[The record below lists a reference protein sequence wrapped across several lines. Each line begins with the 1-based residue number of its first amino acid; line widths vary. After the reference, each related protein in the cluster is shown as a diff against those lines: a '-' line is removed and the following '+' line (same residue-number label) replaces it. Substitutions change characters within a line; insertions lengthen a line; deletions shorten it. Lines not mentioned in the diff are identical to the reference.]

1 MRKLTRGEKKTFL
14 GLQALLLL
22 YSMGGIFSKLAS
34 GYSFLSKEY
43 ILYYAMVLSTLVIYA
58 LGWQQ
63 VIKRLP
69 LITAYASK
77 AVTVIWG
84 VVWGALIFKEPITVK
99 NVTGAVLIIA
109 GILLVVS
116 GEER

>member
-1 MRKLTRGEKKTFL
+1 MRKLSKEEKKTFL
-14 GLQALLLL
+14 GLQLLLLL
-22 YSMGGIFSKLAS
+22 YSMGGIFSKLAA
-34 GYSFLSKEY
+34 GYPFLSKEY
-43 ILYYAMVLSTLVIYA
+43 ILYYGMVLFTLVIYA

-84 VVWGALIFKEPITVK
+84 VVWGALIFKEQITVT
-99 NVTGAVLIIA
+99 NVIGAAVIIA

-116 GEER
+116 GEEN

>member
-1 MRKLTRGEKKTFL
+1 MIKLTKSEKKTFL
-14 GLQALLLL
+14 GLQLLLL
-22 YSMGGIFSKLAS
+22 VYSLSGICSKMAA
-34 GYSFLSKEY
+34 GEPFLSPKY
-43 ILYYAMVLSTLVIYA
+43 ILYYGMVLFILAFYA
-58 LGWQQ
+58 IGWQQ

-84 VVWGALIFKEPITVK
+84 VVWGMLVFKERITFT
-99 NVTGAVLIIA
+99 NVIGAVVIIA

-116 GEER
+116 EEEK

>member
-1 MRKLTRGEKKTFL
+1 MKKLTKSEKMTFL
-14 GLQALLLL
+14 GLQLLLL
-22 YSMGGIFSKLAS
+22 IYSLSGIFSKMAARQP
-34 GYSFLSKEY
+34 FLSREY
-43 ILYYAMVLSTLVIYA
+43 VLYYGGVLFILALYA

-84 VVWGALIFKEPITVK
+84 VVWGALVFKEHITVM
-99 NVTGAVLIIA
+99 NVIGAAVIIA

-116 GEER
+116 EEEK

>member
-1 MRKLTRGEKKTFL
+1 MRKLTKSEKKTFL
-14 GLQALLLL
+14 GLQLLLL
-22 YSMGGIFSKLAS
+22 FYSLGGICSKMAA
-34 GYSFLSKEY
+34 GQPFLSPKY
-43 ILYYAMVLSTLVIYA
+43 ILYYGMVLFILAVYA
-58 LGWQQ
+58 IGWQQ

-84 VVWGALIFKEPITVK
+84 VVWGMLVFKEKITVT
-99 NVTGAVLIIA
+99 NVAGAVVIIA

-116 GEER
+116 EEEK

>member
-1 MRKLTRGEKKTFL
+1 
-14 GLQALLLL
+14 
-22 YSMGGIFSKLAS
+22 
-34 GYSFLSKEY
+34 
-43 ILYYAMVLSTLVIYA
+43 MVLFILALYA
-58 LGWQQ
+58 IGWQQ

-84 VVWGALIFKEPITVK
+84 VVWGMLVFKEHITFT
-99 NVTGAVLIIA
+99 NVIGAVVIIG

-116 GEER
+116 EEEK